1 MSLLAIKSHQGALNM
16 EVKGQIFA
24 LEYFS
29 VKCILEV
36 RQTESRKIIM
46 MLLSCYSIDRKSEL
60 RQVDEKKED
69 GILKNDCGFYLHDLV
84 DNTYKDKED

>member
-1 MSLLAIKSHQGALNM
+1 M

-29 VKCILEV
+29 ISAKCILEV

-60 RQVDEKKED
+60 RQVDEKKGD
-69 GILKNDCGFYLHDLV
+69 GI
-84 DNTYKDKED
+84 